1 MRALLLHLARLRQRC
16 LALKLQWEHDKA
28 IARTRNRWNDAIGH
42 PATSV
47 EKPQE

>member
-1 MRALLLHLARLRQRC
+1 MRTLFLRLARLRQQFF
-16 LALKLQWEHDKA
+16 ALKLQWEHDKA

-42 PATSV
+42 PATPA